1 MVRSLQEARR
11 HGDEPDPEDIFK
23 AVLRHYTRNPR
34 SNQGHRYRDN
44 QESRSK
50 TVVHE
55 AFCGVGVQTAVEP
68 EDLSHQPRADGDLR
82 RQTQRQVNS
91 GEKKLA
97 PSTPEA
103 MAVVAINTAAGSMYQ
118 NFKPTTAA
126 LRLHT
131 GPDGC
136 GFSRRKPLLPGRVV
150 GQPVQGDSGG
160 PRLVGGAEKLA
171 GKGVEDRGR
180 LIVSR
185 TPRTGRLE

>member
-1 MVRSLQEARR
+1 VVRSLQEARR
-11 HGDEPDPEDIFK
+11 HGDEPDPQDILK
-23 AVLRHYTRNPR
+23 AVLRHYTRNP
-34 SNQGHRYRDN
+34 SPNQGHRYRDN
-44 QESRSK
+44 QENRSK

-55 AFCGVGVQTAVEP
+55 ACCGVGVQTAVEP
-68 EDLSHQPRADGDLR
+68 EDLGHQPVPMATSGGRPNAR
-82 RQTQRQVNS
+82 MNS
-91 GEKKLA
+91 GEKKVA

-118 NFKPTTAA
+118 NSRLTTAG
-126 LRLHT
+126 LRLQA

-185 TPRTGRLE
+185 TPSTGRLE